1 MSLRAISEKLTVQN
15 KLFVDFTDEQYQKNS
30 DRVQDSFDGL
40 NKNVSSIS
48 SFLKGE
54 KKEESTDESRE
65 RLREKDNES
74 DTETQSKGL
83 FGGLLNSD
91 NKKSSGGLLGG
102 IFSTALGILVK
113 SLPLIGLASI
123 FFSDVI
129 AGLFTAVFKDPDAGA
144 MVQRLITG
152 ALVGLFFGRK
162 GALVFGVLNAILDE
176 DSKDSLKDMAT
187 TLKNNENVQSL
198 IQSFI
203 ESLNNLVISVAD
215 IVSGDFAFNVE
226 SIKGVLK
233 SLAIVAAPFAAVAGA
248 KFLAKKAF
256 KKGASLLG
264 SGKDK
269 VVNVLKKGSTAG
281 VASAAK
287 SVRGIPAA
295 ARAGLLA
302 GSLRLGV
309 MTGGR
314 AAGATSGAVNAVK
327 GVGSAIASG
336 ASAAGSS
343 IKSGASTAAAATGSI
358 AKTVGKKATLGAVVK
373 AIPGLSIL
381 AGVGFGLN
389 ALKDGDP
396 VAAGLHIASGIV
408 GTIPGLGTAASF
420 ALTGAVTA
428 RETGMLGGVG
438 DSDIK
443 VEVNGKSESLSD
455 ATRERDEL
463 VAKTSS
469 NVIMDN
475 STTNNVSSGGGSSI
489 SMSGPISWHDNHDP
503 YLGHV

>member
-1 MSLRAISEKLTVQN
+1 MSLRTISEKLTVQN

-40 NKNVSSIS
+40 NKSVSSIS
-48 SFLKGE
+48 SFLGNE
-54 KKEESTDESRE
+54 KKEDSTDESRE
-65 RLREKDNES
+65 RLREKDNEP

-102 IFSTALGILVK
+102 IFSKALGILVK

-129 AGLFTAVFKDPDAGA
+129 AGLFTAVFNDPDAGS

-152 ALVGLFFGRK
+152 ALVGLFFGRR

-203 ESLNNLVISVAD
+203 KSLNNLVKSVAD

-226 SIKGVLK
+226 SIGGTLK
-233 SLAIVAAPFAAVAGA
+233 SLAVVAAPFAAVAGV
-248 KFLAKKAF
+248 KFLGKKAIE
-256 KKGASLLG
+256 KGASLLG

-287 SVRGIPAA
+287 SARGIPGV

-302 GSLRLGV
+302 GALRLGV
-309 MTGGR
+309 MTDGR
-314 AAGATSGAVNAVK
+314 VARAISGAVNTVK
-327 GVGSAIASG
+327 GVGSTIASG
-336 ASAAGSS
+336 ASAA
-343 IKSGASTAAAATGSI
+343 TGSV
-358 AKTVGKKATLGAVVK
+358 AKTVGKKATLGAVMK
-373 AIPGLSIL
+373 AIPGLGIL

-389 ALKDGDP
+389 ALKNGDP

-408 GTIPGLGTAASF
+408 GTVPVLGTAASF
-420 ALTGAVTA
+420 ALTGAAAA
-428 RETGMLGGVG
+428 RETGMLGGG
-438 DSDIK
+438 NGSDIK
-443 VEVNGKSESLSD
+443 IEVNGKSESLNE

-463 VAKTSS
+463 VSRTSS

-475 STTNNVSSGGGSSI
+475 STTNNVSSSGGGSI
-489 SMSGPISWHDNHDP
+489 NMSGPISWHDNHDP
-503 YLGHV
+503 YSGHA